1 MNSNEQEVM
10 DQEYMESV
18 VSKEIPLI
26 IYHAS
31 CMDGLGALWAAKQW
45 LLDIEP
51 YAASY
56 GKAPPDV
63 TDRVV
68 YILDFSYPREV
79 LIEMYA
85 KAKSLVVLDH
95 HESAMQALEGLEF
108 AHFDM
113 TRSGAVLAWEYFA
126 ELIGCTTGSYTC
138 TDSKEAPPLL
148 QYIQDRDLWHFS
160 LPNSKEI
167 SEYLRAVIEWES
179 PVEDNL
185 VALDNIDE
193 YWEYELE
200 NIVAMG
206 GTILANREKQVAETV
221 NGVFYLELIL
231 NSCVYSIPAC
241 FSVFSIRSEV
251 GHALASLPDN
261 EHKVGLSIQG
271 MHNGKFGLSFR
282 GLEGT
287 DLALSLAQTFGGGG
301 HKCASGAAI
310 EAKDLAVL
318 LQYASSTQRYFKPI

>member
-1 MNSNEQEVM
+1 MNTNEQEVM

-18 VSKEIPLI
+18 VNKEIPLI

-31 CMDGLGALWAAKQW
+31 CMDGIASLWAAKQW
-45 LLDIEP
+45 LLEVEP
-51 YAASY
+51 FAASY

-79 LIEMYA
+79 LIEMHS

-95 HESAMQALEGLEF
+95 HESAMQNLEGLEF
-108 AHFDM
+108 THFDM
-113 TRSGAVLAWEYFA
+113 SRSGCALAWFFFSENIGFYKHNCLPPVLEYI
-126 ELIGCTTGSYTC
+126 E
-138 TDSKEAPPLL
+138 
-148 QYIQDRDLWHFS
+148 DRDLWKFE
-160 LPNSKEI
+160 LPDSKEV
-167 SEYLRAVIEWES
+167 SEYLRAVINWDGE
-179 PVEDNL
+179 VGDNL
-185 VALDNIDE
+185 MTLDNIDE
-193 YWEYELE
+193 YWEDQYD
-200 NIVAMG
+200 NIVDMG
-206 GTILANREKQVAETV
+206 TTILANRDKQVAETV
-221 NGVFYLELIL
+221 SGVFYLDFNLEGRFYALP
-231 NSCVYSIPAC
+231 CC

-261 EHKVGLSIQG
+261 EYKVGVSIQG

-287 DLALSLAQTFGGGG
+287 DLALSLAKTFGGGG

-310 EAKDLAVL
+310 GVTELAGML
-318 LQYASSTQRYFKPI
+318 HHATTK